1 MQKFSKVP
9 LSSLCQD
16 FVPLLPPKGNSLNF
30 RDLVQSDK
38 QIPTNKIIPTPKTFF
53 RYLLTKTNFLKKKMF
68 FEPAWE
74 KQFSIQKNFF
84 YVPEKPIFYVWRKS
98 SLYFPEKGSYAC
110 PKKHV
115 FKTKMIRYNYRR
127 KASYA

>member
-1 MQKFSKVP
+1 
-9 LSSLCQD
+9 
-16 FVPLLPPKGNSLNF
+16 
-30 RDLVQSDK
+30 
-38 QIPTNKIIPTPKTFF
+38 
-53 RYLLTKTNFLKKKMF
+53 MF
-68 FEPAWE
+68 FEPAWK
-74 KQFSIQKNFF
+74 KQISIQKNFF

-115 FKTKMIRYNYRR
+115 FKTKMIRYNYRG